1 MVFYGGGQTSNSAS
15 KKISGILRAVNHFD
29 TLQLAKPYAD
39 LAGEPVW
46 DVTEE
51 QVAKAFRKL
60 SLCCHPDKSSD
71 PEAPTAFEQLK
82 KAKTCLLNELDR
94 DDYVRDFVKNAAT
107 LWEGNWAQAQ
117 EALSSKQ
124 RVTSMRDEAQR
135 EQGDSVLDAMQQ
147 RHAQAAQKGRQK
159 ERAQKARGRSR
170 VKELEEAE
178 AAAAAAQLGADE
190 DDPEPE
196 PVVGTSSSAVVRPA
210 GGGARKRPKF
220 L

>member
-1 MVFYGGGQTSNSAS
+1 MPFYGGGQTSSSHS
-15 KKISGILRAVNHFD
+15 KKISGILRAANHFD
-29 TLQLAKPYAD
+29 TLQLPKPYAN

-46 DVTEE
+46 DVNEE

-60 SLCCHPDKSSD
+60 SLCCHPDKSND

-82 KAKTCLLNELDR
+82 KAKACLLNELDR
-94 DDYVRDFVKNAAT
+94 DDYVRDFVKNQAT

-135 EQGDSVLDAMQQ
+135 EQGDSVLGAMQQ
-147 RHAQAAQKGRQK
+147 RHAQAAHKARQK

-178 AAAAAAQLGADE
+178 ATAAAQLGLNEEEEAE
-190 DDPEPE
+190 Q
-196 PVVGTSSSAVVRPA
+196 VVNKISSAGAARSA